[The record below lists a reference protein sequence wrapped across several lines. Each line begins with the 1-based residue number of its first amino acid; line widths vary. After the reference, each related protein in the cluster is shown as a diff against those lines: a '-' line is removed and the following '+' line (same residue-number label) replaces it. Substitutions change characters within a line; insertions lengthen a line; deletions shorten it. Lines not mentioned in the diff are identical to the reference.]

1 MTTPDARRDA
11 QSGSMDSVGGYRVIR
26 RLGGGATSEVL
37 LAHDQEQRAVVVR
50 LLDAATDDRN
60 PADTIEALSAVEHE
74 NLLPLIDFAVL
85 DDRRVMLVHP
95 RVAGGTLGELLAGAR
110 RLTPEEAAGVIRAVA
125 GAVAALHAAGWS
137 HGRISPNAILL
148 SLSGDAV
155 LTGFGSL
162 AVIDADSLVEDL
174 EAVRDLA
181 LLLAPAGALHARIAA
196 LPSDTQLGAAID
208 ALVART
214 GQSRPVDL
222 TRPSSSARPHFDLAG
237 TLDAAASDLKEPRA
251 SWLGDLFAPA
261 GPVVEL
267 ADRVL
272 TACKS
277 VRPPFWFGAAGVAV
291 ALVASAVLIPQPDD
305 PAEASDRTP
314 ATSTTVIP
322 GAAPASTTALPSSDQ
337 GAEPAG
343 DGDTAGA
350 ALTSDD
356 PLAAVRALL
365 ERRQRCIQ
373 AASEDCLTAITQDGS
388 PARDDAVAAV
398 RAVAAGEAVPGPV
411 AFNEASPF
419 VQRTGGSA
427 IVTGG
432 QVSILVVK
440 SDGGWRLRDVFDA
453 PS

>member
-1 MTTPDARRDA
+1 MTAPPALREA
-11 QSGSMDSVGGYRVIR
+11 QSGAMDSVGGYRVIR

-37 LAHDQEQRAVVVR
+37 LAHDAEQRAVVVR
-50 LLDAATDDRN
+50 LIDAATDDRN
-60 PADTIEALSAVEHE
+60 PADTIEALSSVEHE

-95 RVAGGTLGELLAGAR
+95 RVAGGTLGELLAGSR
-110 RLTPEEAAGVIRAVA
+110 RLAPDEAAGVIRSVA
-125 GAVAALHAAGWS
+125 GAVAALHGAGWS
-137 HGRISPNAILL
+137 HGRISPNTILL
-148 SLSGDAV
+148 SLSGDTVVA
-155 LTGFGSL
+155 GFGSL
-162 AVIDADSLVEDL
+162 AAIDAESLLDDL
-174 EAVRDLA
+174 EAIRDLA
-181 LLLAPAGALHARIAA
+181 LLLAPVGALNARIAA
-196 LPSDTQLGAAID
+196 LPSDTQLGVAID
-208 ALVART
+208 TLVSRT
-214 GQSRPVDL
+214 GPPRPVDL
-222 TRPSSSARPHFDLAG
+222 TRPSSSALPHFDLAG
-237 TLDAAASDLKEPRA
+237 SLDAAAADLKEPRA
-251 SWLGDLFAPA
+251 SWLGDLLAPA

-267 ADRVL
+267 VDRLL

-314 ATSTTVIP
+314 STSTTAIP
-322 GAAPASTTALPSSDQ
+322 GAAQVSATALPSSDQ

-343 DGDTAGA
+343 DGDTASA
-350 ALTSDD
+350 ALASDD

-388 PARDDAVAAV
+388 PARDDAVTAV
-398 RAVAAGEAVPGPV
+398 RAVAAGGAVPGPV
-411 AFNEASPF
+411 AFNEAAPF